1 MKQTDAVDIIY
12 SLLPKMKDG
21 SPDEIM
27 HKYAASRNLSA
38 AQLERLGHV
47 FNTASTLATLEKDRN
62 SSPAL
67 VDVPS
72 MVGKYI
78 KDTGK
83 SKRASFLDEISA
95 TQAADTN
102 VKTAAEVPNIWGK
115 QYEPLPE
122 LTKEAADKTPLQ
134 KKAFQ
139 MALNLSEQAIEE
151 EITALSKYAYAVDQ
165 VARQM
170 SREEDVLT
178 KFATLKDD
186 ISGLSSEAEADLICG
201 KLASSLAALGIPI
214 ENNAL
219 RSAPPVV
226 LHRDRT
232 GYFPQIQEACN
243 HLKVAIENRALLVET
258 LKVASDMEDLLGD
271 DWNTKRAA
279 ELQAERITAL
289 AEAGGIFKEAMTAAA
304 INRKDDKDAEIEEVI
319 RGIEDERKKPDGD
332 LYRMRD
338 LIGPVTSTARNAF
351 QYGGET
357 MNDVYGRSLSNY
369 LGTLEPTTGYFG
381 KLLESTALA
390 NQGRAKA
397 MGLNRR
403 QIEQDTIAAATLKR
417 LMMTDEVLATKDPE
431 KVFEAFSSVRSA
443 APEVTTDPSI
453 LRLLLRQA
461 LETQGMDID
470 TASAARRYSDAGAAE
485 KSNRSSKF

>member
-12 SLLPKMKDG
+12 SLLPKMKNG

-47 FNTASTLATLEKDRN
+47 FNTASTLAALEKDRN
-62 SSPAL
+62 SAPPL

-72 MVGKYI
+72 MVGNYI
-78 KDTGK
+78 RDTGK
-83 SKRASFLDEISA
+83 SKRASFLQEIEQQA
-95 TQAADTN
+95 TETPVSKQAS
-102 VKTAAEVPNIWGK
+102 EVPNIWGK
-115 QYEPLPE
+115 QYVPLPGI
-122 LTKEAADKTPLQ
+122 TKEATDKTPLQ

-139 MALNLSEQAIEE
+139 TALSLSEQAIEE
-151 EITALSKYAYAVDQ
+151 EVTALSKYAAAIDAV
-165 VARQM
+165 AK
-170 SREEDVLT
+170 SLAREEDVLL
-178 KFATLKDD
+178 KFATLRAD
-186 ISGLSSEAEADLICG
+186 IAGLSSEAESELICG
-201 KLASSLAALGIPI
+201 KLASSLAGLGISI

-219 RSAPPVV
+219 HSAPPVV

-232 GYFPQIQEACN
+232 GYYPQIQQACN

-258 LKVASDMEDLLGD
+258 LKIASEMEDLIGD
-271 DWNTKRAA
+271 DWATKRAA
-279 ELQAERITAL
+279 EQQAERITTL
-289 AEAGGIFKEAMTAAA
+289 AEVGGIFKEAMTD
-304 INRKDDKDAEIEEVI
+304 RKDDQDADIETVL
-319 RGIEDERKKPDGD
+319 RSIEDEKRKPDGE

-338 LIGPVTSTARNAF
+338 LIGPVTSTARRGF
-351 QYGGET
+351 EFGSDT
-357 MNDVYGRSLSNY
+357 MQDVYGKSLPSY
-369 LGTLEPTTGYFG
+369 LGALEPTTGYFG
-381 KLLESTALA
+381 KMLESTALA
-390 NQGRAKA
+390 NQGRARS

-417 LMMTDEVLATKDPE
+417 LMMTDEVLASKDPE
-431 KVFEAFSSVRSA
+431 KVFEAFSSIRSA

-470 TASAARRYSDAGAAE
+470 TASAARRFSDAGAAE